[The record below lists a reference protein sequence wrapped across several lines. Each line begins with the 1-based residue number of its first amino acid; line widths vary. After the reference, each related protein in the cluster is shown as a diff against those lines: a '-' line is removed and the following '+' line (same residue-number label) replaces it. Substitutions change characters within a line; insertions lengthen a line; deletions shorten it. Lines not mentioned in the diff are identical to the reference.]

1 MLSKISSTA
10 IAALLAAAVTA
21 AAHAAQPDP
30 DVVTVRV
37 FVADLNLASLQG
49 AAVALRRIRQ
59 AAGAICGEQ
68 PSTMD
73 LKRLALYHACMRS
86 TVSQAVASLNNPL
99 VTAQYSGRASTPP
112 ELASR

>member
-21 AAHAAQPDP
+21 GAHAAQPNP
-30 DVVTVRV
+30 DVLTVRV
-37 FVADLNLASLQG
+37 FVADLNLAIQQG
-49 AAVALRRIRQ
+49 AVVALQRIRR

-68 PSTMD
+68 PSAMD
-73 LKRLALYHACMRS
+73 LKRLALYGACMRS

-99 VTAQYSGRASTPP
+99 VTAQYFGRASTSPQV
-112 ELASR
+112 AIR